1 MKHTTNKKLSAG
13 DEQPRFWV
21 ARVIARFVLS
31 VVPQNMSEWY
41 VLIISFVIGYVFGDI
56 DILLLSW
63 KVLMQKLHLLW
74 NI

>member
-1 MKHTTNKKLSAG
+1 MLKLKSR
-13 DEQPRFWV
+13 PCLRKTC
-21 ARVIARFVLS
+21 VIARFVLS
-31 VVPQNMSEWY
+31 VVPQNLSEWY

-63 KVLMQKLHLLW
+63 KVLLQKLHLLW